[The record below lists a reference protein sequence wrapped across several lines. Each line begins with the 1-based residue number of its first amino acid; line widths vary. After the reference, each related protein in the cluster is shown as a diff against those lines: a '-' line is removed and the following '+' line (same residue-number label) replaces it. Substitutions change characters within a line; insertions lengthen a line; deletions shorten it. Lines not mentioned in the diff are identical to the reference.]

1 MTTGPVKFDSGNVET
16 PSPDTV
22 TDQAATESD
31 LDMPVGSR
39 ADANRQVP
47 RSGEGEGSVGDTA
60 NQAETGQSATVAPQK
75 EQ

>member
-1 MTTGPVKFDSGNVET
+1 MTTGQTNFDSGNVET

-22 TDQAATESD
+22 TDQAATETD
-31 LDMPVGSR
+31 LAMPVGSG

-47 RSGEGEGSVGDTA
+47 DSGEGEASVGDTA
-60 NQAETGQSATVAPQK
+60 NETETGQSATMAPQK